1 MISKQL
7 RRQAWARF
15 ALWMALYVVLV
26 LVVSTLFDA
35 GLIPRRLLVP
45 AALLPMVPAVLAA
58 FASMDRIRA
67 LDEMQRKIQADG
79 ILFSWVITAVVT
91 LSYGFLEV
99 YAGAPRLSMFAVWPL
114 IAGPACRTRL
124 VSSRTRRTAR
134 REPPD
139 DQRA

>member
-35 GLIPRRLLVP
+35 GQIPRGLLVP

-99 YAGAPRLSMFAVWPL
+99 YAGAPRLSMFAVWPMMAVL
-114 IAGPACRTRL
+114 WAAGSL
-124 VSSRTRRTAR
+124 VAAR
-134 REPPD
+134 RY
-139 DQRA
+139 RC